1 MITSIRLQNFKG
13 HRDTTV
19 PLGRFTVLVGPN
31 GAGKTSVLEALA
43 IQSRLARESADEV
56 FAADRLPVDI
66 CRRGGD
72 APLVIRTS
80 GASENSASRNVDWS
94 AETKVTLSRDPASWK
109 FDFDWKSGDEGLT
122 GTNRSQSFQ
131 RSVPRVHESMGVAT
145 LYKLSAR
152 SIAAAAYSDS
162 AEPHVGYDGTN
173 TAVALAAI
181 KLGQD
186 EDFARLEQGIRAV
199 IPNVERVRIKPA
211 TVRIPIPRTVH
222 PGAEQ
227 DVIGNKVFFDF
238 RGAPNVPAHLASE
251 GTLITLAILT
261 VLHGPNRPNV
271 LLLDD
276 FDQSL
281 HPQAQIEMVR
291 LLKRLLDQFHD
302 VQIVATTHSP
312 YILDE
317 LSPEDVVVF
326 ALRAD
331 GTVATKSLSEHPQA
345 AKMKDALSAGQ
356 LWSLDHEADW
366 VPDEAT
372 AAQ

>member
-356 LWSLDHEADW
+356 LWSLDPEADW

>member
-19 PLGRFTVLVGPN
+19 PLGRLTMLVGPN
-31 GAGKTSVLEALA
+31 GAGKTSVLEALSL
-43 IQSRLARESADEV
+43 QSKLVREEPSAV
-56 FAADRLPVDI
+56 FCGDSSPLDLY
-66 CRRGGD
+66 RRGSGE
-72 APLVIRTS
+72 PLVITSEGASIQTEWSLRTS
-80 GASENSASRNVDWS
+80 IDVVLKTPSSWQHVVEWKHGPTVHKGVTNPKNIPEIRDAVGA
-94 AETKVTLSRDPASWK
+94 
-109 FDFDWKSGDEGLT
+109 
-122 GTNRSQSFQ
+122 
-131 RSVPRVHESMGVAT
+131 AT
-145 LYKLSAR
+145 LYKLNAR
-152 SIAAAAYSDS
+152 NVAAAAYGTSI
-162 AEPHVGYDGTN
+162 EPVVAFDGIN

-181 KLGQD
+181 KMGRD
-186 EDFARLEQGIRAV
+186 EDFARIEQEMRVI

-211 TVRIPIPRTVH
+211 TVRISIPKNVH

-227 DVIGNKVFFDF
+227 DVIGSKVFFDF
-238 RGAPNVPAHLASE
+238 SGAPNVPAHLASE

-261 VLHGPNRPNV
+261 VLHGLNRPNV

-291 LLKRLLDQFHD
+291 LLKRLLDEFPD
-302 VQIVATTHSP
+302 IQIVATTHSP

-317 LSPEDVVVF
+317 LDPADVVVF

-331 GTVATKSLSEHPQA
+331 GTVATKRLSEHPQA

-356 LWSLDHEADW
+356 LWSLDPEADW
-366 VPDEAT
+366 VPDEAA

>member
-19 PLGRFTVLVGPN
+19 PLGRLTVLVGPN

-43 IQSRLARESADEV
+43 LQSRLVTEAPVMV
-56 FAADRLPVDI
+56 FSGDNSPVDLT
-66 CRRGGD
+66 RRGGENQ
-72 APLVIRTS
+72 VIIATE
-80 GASENSASRNVDWS
+80 GLTQQGNWS
-94 AETKVTLSRDPASWK
+94 ALTNVAMDAAGRLVAFS
-109 FDFDWKSGDEGLT
+109 FDWKHDNDLRSNKNWGNPTTGDLSQIRRVF
-122 GTNRSQSFQ
+122 GT
-131 RSVPRVHESMGVAT
+131 AA

-152 SIAAAAYSDS
+152 NIAAAAYSHSVD
-162 AEPHVGYDGTN
+162 PVVGYDGVD

-181 KLGQD
+181 KMGRD
-186 EDFARLEQGIRAV
+186 EDFARIEQEIRLV
-199 IPNVERVRIKPA
+199 IPNIERVRIKPA
-211 TVRIPIPRTVH
+211 TVQVWEPKLGSSESRIGSKIS
-222 PGAEQ
+222 
-227 DVIGNKVFFDF
+227 FDF
-238 RGAPNVPAHLASE
+238 RGAANVPAHLASE
-251 GTLITLAILT
+251 GTLVTLAILT
-261 VLHGPNRPNV
+261 VLHGPNRPSV

-291 LLKRLLDQFHD
+291 VLKRLLEEFPD

-326 ALRAD
+326 ALRTD
-331 GTVATKSLSEHPQA
+331 GTVATKRLSEHPQA

-356 LWSLDHEADW
+356 LWSLDPEADW

>member
-19 PLGRFTVLVGPN
+19 PLGRLTVLVGPN
-31 GAGKTSVLEALA
+31 GSGKTSVLEALEL
-43 IQSRLARESADEV
+43 QSRLATEAPADV
-56 FAADRLPVDI
+56 FSGDASWIDLLG
-66 CRRGGD
+66 RGGEKD
-72 APLVIRTS
+72 MSLLSEGTGPEGPWQLKTAISASP
-80 GASENSASRNVDWS
+80 ASEQASIS
-94 AETKVTLSRDPASWK
+94 CAWK
-109 FDFDWKSGDEGLT
+109 QGDDAHV
-122 GTNRSQSFQ
+122 SQSWAG
-131 RSVPRVHESMGVAT
+131 SSHGNVPQIRQVMGVVT

-152 SIAAAAYSDS
+152 RIAAAAHRDS
-162 AEPHVGYDGTN
+162 VAPVVGYDGAN
-173 TAVALAAI
+173 TAVALETI

-186 EDFARLEQGIRAV
+186 EDFARIEHEIRAI
-199 IPNVERVRIKPA
+199 IPNIVRVRIKPMA
-211 TVRIPIPRTVH
+211 VRIPMPKDVL
-222 PGAEQ
+222 PGHEQ
-227 DVIGNKVFFDF
+227 DAIGSKIFFDF
-238 RGAPNVPAHLASE
+238 RGAPNVPAHMASE

-261 VLHGPNRPNV
+261 VLLGPNRPNV

-291 LLKRLLDQFHD
+291 LLKRLLEEFPD

-317 LSPEDVVVF
+317 LDPQDVVVF

-331 GTVATKSLSEHPQA
+331 GSVATKRLSEHPQA

-356 LWSLDHEADW
+356 LWSLDPEADW
-366 VPDEAT
+366 VPDEAV

>member
-19 PLGRFTVLVGPN
+19 PLGRLTVLVGPN
-31 GAGKTSVLEALA
+31 GSGKTSVLEALA
-43 IQSRLARESADEV
+43 LQSRLVSETPANV
-56 FAADRLPVDI
+56 FIGDMSWVDLL
-66 CRRGGD
+66 CRGGEKHLSLLSQGTGPQD
-72 APLVIRTS
+72 SWRLKTDM
-80 GASENSASRNVDWS
+80 SASPTSEQASFSFSCEWKHGEDTRVSRNWS
-94 AETKVTLSRDPASWK
+94 
-109 FDFDWKSGDEGLT
+109 
-122 GTNRSQSFQ
+122 NSFHGNLQ
-131 RSVPRVHESMGVAT
+131 QIRQVMGVAT
-145 LYKLSAR
+145 LYKLSAQR
-152 SIAAAAYSDS
+152 IAAAAYRDS
-162 AEPHVGYDGTN
+162 IAPVVGYDGAN
-173 TAVALAAI
+173 TAVALETI

-186 EDFARLEQGIRAV
+186 EEFARIEEDLRRV
-199 IPNVERVRIKPA
+199 IPNAERVRIRPA
-211 TVRIPIPRTVH
+211 MLRYSDEDRGVEERVGSKI
-222 PGAEQ
+222 
-227 DVIGNKVFFDF
+227 FFDF
-238 RGAPNVPAHLASE
+238 RGAPGVPAHLASE
-251 GTLITLAILT
+251 GTLITLALLT

-291 LLKRLLDQFHD
+291 LLKRLLTEFPD

-317 LSPEDVVVF
+317 FDPQDVVVF

-331 GTVATKSLSEHPQA
+331 GTVAAKLLSEHPRA

-356 LWSLDHEADW
+356 LWSLDPEADW
-366 VPDEAT
+366 VPVEAV

>member
-19 PLGRFTVLVGPN
+19 PLGRLTVLVGPN
-31 GAGKTSVLEALA
+31 GSGKTSVLEALA
-43 IQSRLARESADEV
+43 IQSRLAVEAPGNV
-56 FAADRLPVDI
+56 FIGDMSWNDLP
-66 CRRGGD
+66 CRGGEKQFSLLSQGTGPQD
-72 APLVIRTS
+72 PWCLKTDISAIPESIHASLSCEWKHGEDSRVSRNW
-80 GASENSASRNVDWS
+80 GASFHGNVQQI
-94 AETKVTLSRDPASWK
+94 R
-109 FDFDWKSGDEGLT
+109 
-122 GTNRSQSFQ
+122 QI
-131 RSVPRVHESMGVAT
+131 MGVAT
-145 LYKLSAR
+145 LYKLSAHK
-152 SIAAAAYSDS
+152 IAAAAYRDS
-162 AEPHVGYDGTN
+162 VEPVVGYDGAN
-173 TAVALAAI
+173 TAVALETI
-181 KLGQD
+181 KLGRD
-186 EDFARLEQGIRAV
+186 EDFARIEEDLRRV
-199 IPNVERVRIKPA
+199 IPNAERVRIRPA
-211 TVRIPIPRTVH
+211 MVRYSDDDRGPEARVGSKI
-222 PGAEQ
+222 
-227 DVIGNKVFFDF
+227 FFDF

-251 GTLITLAILT
+251 GTLITLALLT

-291 LLKRLLDQFHD
+291 LLKRLLEEFPD

-317 LSPEDVVVF
+317 LDPQDVVVF

-331 GTVATKSLSEHPQA
+331 GTVATKRLSEHPQA

-356 LWSLDHEADW
+356 LWSLDPEADW
-366 VPDEAT
+366 VPDDAV

>member
-1 MITSIRLQNFKG
+1 MTNPNNTPSIR
-13 HRDTTV
+13 DV
-19 PLGRFTVLVGPN
+19 VG
-31 GAGKTSVLEALA
+31 A
-43 IQSRLARESADEV
+43 
-56 FAADRLPVDI
+56 
-66 CRRGGD
+66 
-72 APLVIRTS
+72 
-80 GASENSASRNVDWS
+80 
-94 AETKVTLSRDPASWK
+94 
-109 FDFDWKSGDEGLT
+109 
-122 GTNRSQSFQ
+122 
-131 RSVPRVHESMGVAT
+131 AT

-152 SIAAAAYSDS
+152 NVAAAAHSTS
-162 AEPHVGYDGTN
+162 IEPVVEFDGMN

-181 KLGQD
+181 KMGRD
-186 EDFARLEQGIRAV
+186 EDFARIEQEMRIIV
-199 IPNVERVRIKPA
+199 PNVQRVRIKPA
-211 TVRIPIPRTVH
+211 AMRIPIPKNVH

-227 DVIGNKVFFDF
+227 DAIGNKVFFDF
-238 RGAPNVPAHLASE
+238 RGAQDVPAHLASE
-251 GTLITLAILT
+251 GTLVTLAILT
-261 VLHGPNRPNV
+261 VLDGPNRPNV

-291 LLKRLLDQFHD
+291 LLKRLLEEFPD

-331 GTVATKSLSEHPQA
+331 GTVATKRLSEHPQA

-356 LWSLDHEADW
+356 LWSLDPEADW